1 MNIFVTGHQGY
12 IGAHLVPLLLDKG
25 HTVTG
30 CDIGLFADC
39 AWEPVVDPTHFLKK
53 DIRSVSVK
61 DLHGHDAVMHLAALS
76 NDPIGDIDEA
86 LTYQINQ
93 EGSVRLAQLA
103 KEAGV
108 SRFLFASSCAIYGT
122 SPKLNMD
129 ETDPVN
135 PLTAY
140 ARSKIESEKQISA
153 LADEQ
158 FSPVFLRNATAYGH
172 SPMLRIDLV
181 VNNLLGCAV
190 AKGKIAIKSD
200 GSPWRP
206 LIHCRDIARTFVALA
221 EAPQE
226 TVHNQTVN
234 VGGNQEN
241 YQVKDVADYVQ
252 RLLPDAEIV
261 YTGEVGEDP
270 RNYRVN
276 FDRLSALLP
285 DFKLAYTL
293 ESGMQEL
300 YDKYQ
305 EHRFDAQDFD
315 GNQFVRLRTIKRRLD
330 RLATT

>member
-1 MNIFVTGHQGY
+1 MF
-12 IGAHLVPLLLDKG
+12 
-25 HTVTG
+25 
-30 CDIGLFADC
+30 
-39 AWEPVVDPTHFLKK
+39 
-53 DIRSVSVK
+53 
-61 DLHGHDAVMHLAALS
+61 
-76 NDPIGDIDEA
+76 
-86 LTYQINQ
+86 
-93 EGSVRLAQLA
+93 
-103 KEAGV
+103 

-122 SPKLNMD
+122 GVKLNVD
-129 ETDPVN
+129 ETNPVN

-153 LADEQ
+153 LADTQ

-206 LIHCRDIARTFVALA
+206 LIHCRDIARAFVALA
-221 EAPQE
+221 EAPQK
-226 TVHNQTVN
+226 TVHNQTIN
-234 VGGNQEN
+234 IGGNQEN

-270 RNYRVN
+270 RNYKVS
-276 FDRLSALLP
+276 FDQLSALLP

-300 YDKYQ
+300 YDKYRA
-305 EHRFDAQDFD
+305 HHFDAQDFN
-315 GNQFVRLRTIKRRLD
+315 GNQFVRLRTIKQQLD
-330 RLATT
+330 RLAVI

>member
-1 MNIFVTGHQGY
+1 M
-12 IGAHLVPLLLDKG
+12 PLLLDNG

-30 CDIGLFADC
+30 CDIGLFEDC
-39 AWEPVVDPTHFLKK
+39 AWEPVVDPTHSLKK
-53 DIRSVSVK
+53 DIRSVSVE
-61 DLHGHDAVMHLAALS
+61 DLRGHDAVMHLAALS
-76 NDPIGDIDEA
+76 NDPIGDLDEA

-93 EGSVRLAQLA
+93 EGSVRLARLA

-108 SRFLFASSCAIYGT
+108 PRFLFASSCAIYGT

-140 ARSKIESEKQISA
+140 ARSKIESETQISA
-153 LADEQ
+153 LADAQ

-200 GSPWRP
+200 GTPWRP

-276 FDRLSALLP
+276 FDRLGALLP
-285 DFKLAYTL
+285 DFQLAYTL
-293 ESGMQEL
+293 EAGMQEL

-305 EHRFDAQDFD
+305 EHNFDAQDFD
-315 GNQFVRLRTIKRRLD
+315 GDQFVRLRTIKQQLD